1 MIELKSAIILSKKAP
16 KEEVSFSFDKGQ
28 INVIPFEE
36 LYKFEFVKLKD
47 QSLDKG
53 EFFIDKTKI
62 YPNEESEMTL
72 FFLTVNS
79 LIKFD
84 LCFVVNKK
92 DKKEKVKKVQDDLI
106 ALRDMPMTSDIEK
119 NLKIAAIFD
128 EIAKNSPSYVLVN
141 TNEEVNQN
149 NPELQRQLELHKDD
163 FVIITLAK
171 KPEEEKEATK
181 EEPEIE
187 MIDLSIGEATT
198 QSTVKEKK
206 KKGSKESAFNFDK
219 KENNFFKSLG
229 KTIKNNLMVFLS
241 FLIPMLGVV
250 AFILLS
256 PLYAQS
262 DNKMLIIPFIITI
275 VICFFLYM
283 LMTYKC
289 TDFGSFKDKQAN
301 NERILFF
308 VINTFVSLVG
318 YGLGFLIYFLFKKF
332 DTNIS
337 SSGSNPIGIA
347 VSIVAALIMV
357 SANLWIYPLFSTLIN
372 KIKKKK

>member
-53 EFFIDKTKI
+53 EFFIDETKI

-141 TNEEVNQN
+141 SNEEANQN

-171 KPEEEKEATK
+171 KPEEEKEAIK

-187 MIDLSIGEATT
+187 MVDLSIGETST
-198 QSTVKEKK
+198 QPTVKEKK
-206 KKGSKESAFNFDK
+206 KKGPKESAFNFDK

>member
-53 EFFIDKTKI
+53 EFFIDETKI

-181 EEPEIE
+181 EDPEIE

-206 KKGSKESAFNFDK
+206 KKGPKESAFNFDK

-262 DNKMLIIPFIITI
+262 DNKMLE
-275 VICFFLYM
+275 
-283 LMTYKC
+283 
-289 TDFGSFKDKQAN
+289 SFSQN
-301 NERILFF
+301 QQ
-308 VINTFVSLVG
+308 
-318 YGLGFLIYFLFKKF
+318 
-332 DTNIS
+332 
-337 SSGSNPIGIA
+337 
-347 VSIVAALIMV
+347 
-357 SANLWIYPLFSTLIN
+357 
-372 KIKKKK
+372 

>member
-53 EFFIDKTKI
+53 EFFIDETKI